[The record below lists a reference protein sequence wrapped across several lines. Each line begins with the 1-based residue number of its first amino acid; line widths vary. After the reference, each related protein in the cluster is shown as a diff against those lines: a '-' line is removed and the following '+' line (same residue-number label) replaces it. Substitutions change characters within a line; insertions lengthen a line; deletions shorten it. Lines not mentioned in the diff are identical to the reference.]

1 MAHETATLAAYV
13 ADLKFEDIPDEVKAR
28 AKALTLDFLG
38 SAIRARRDAES
49 TPSLLKMLEALALD
63 GKGKSTVFGD
73 AKTWTPAVAAL
84 LNGALGHSLDFD
96 DTHADS
102 SLHASAPVVPAA
114 FAVGELV
121 GASGRDVLTAI
132 VAGYEVCCRL
142 GNALD
147 PTSHYARGFH
157 PTATA
162 GTYGA
167 AAAASKL
174 FGLSKEQIV
183 AAFGVSGSQAA
194 GSLQFLVNGA
204 WNKRYQVGAA
214 AMNGVIAATLA
225 RNDFVGATESIEGKH
240 GLLVGYSDNAH
251 PDKAVAGLGK
261 TYETMK
267 IGVKPYPSCR
277 YTHAALDALIAM
289 RREHNLTPDQIRR
302 VEIGLHRNGITLT
315 GDAATKRHPTSIVG
329 GQFSMFFTGAV
340 ALDQGRF
347 GWDDYDR
354 LGDAAV
360 DALADKFE
368 VVQDDRL
375 EVGRTHPFGARVSIT
390 TDDGYPRAA
399 LSRSLRRTQ
408 LVSRRAGH
416 GAEIPD
422 AGPPR
427 AERPRRSA
435 RRRDPVAGTIR
446 PRRASDAVGT
456 AVIDANTVPTSPCR
470 GEVDRASLIASRHTP
485 LAAGRGDD
493 IADQIRRAAG
503 FGRPVGR
510 GAHPHDHQTLGRI
523 TMTYLPIVP
532 LAMNASRGQP
542 CSIR

>member
-1 MAHETATLAAYV
+1 MAEETARLAGYV
-13 ADLKFEDIPDEVKAR
+13 AALEFKDIPPEVRER

-49 TPSLLKMLEALALD
+49 TPTLFKTLEALALD
-63 GKGKSTVFGD
+63 ARGESTVFGD
-73 AKTWTPAVAAL
+73 TRAWSPAIAAL

-102 SLHASAPVVPAA
+102 SLHPSAPVVPAA

-121 GASGRDVLTAI
+121 GASGREVLTAI

-162 GTYGA
+162 GTFGA
-167 AAAASKL
+167 AAAAAKL
-174 FGLSKEQIV
+174 FKLPQDRII
-183 AAFGVSGSQAA
+183 AAFGVAGSQAA

-204 WNKRYQVGAA
+204 WNKRYQVGAS

-251 PDKAVAGLGK
+251 PEKAVADLGK
-261 TYETMK
+261 VYETMK

-277 YTHAALDALIAM
+277 YTHAALDALIAI
-289 RREHNLTPDQIRR
+289 RREHNLTPDQIKR

-315 GDAATKRHPTSIVG
+315 GDAATKRHPTSVVG

-347 GWDDYDR
+347 GWDDYHR
-354 LGDAAV
+354 LGDAAI
-360 DALADKFE
+360 DALADKFD

-375 EVGRTHPFGARVSIT
+375 ETGRKHPFGARVSIT
-390 TDDGYPRAA
+390 TDDGI
-399 LSRSLRRTQ
+399 
-408 LVSRRAGH
+408 H
-416 GAEIPD
+416 
-422 AGPPR
+422 
-427 AERPRRSA
+427 ER
-435 RRRDPVAGTIR
+435 
-446 PRRASDAVGT
+446 
-456 AVIDANTVPTSPCR
+456 
-470 GEVDRASLIASRHTP
+470 
-485 LAAGRGDD
+485 
-493 IADQIRRAAG
+493 
-503 FGRPVGR
+503 
-510 GAHPHDHQTLGRI
+510 
-523 TMTYLPIVP
+523 
-532 LAMNASRGQP
+532 
-542 CSIR
+542 

>member
-1 MAHETATLAAYV
+1 MAEETATLAAYV
-13 ADLKFEDIPDEVKAR
+13 ADLKFADIPHEVLER
-28 AKALTLDFLG
+28 AKVLTLDFLG

-63 GKGKSTVFGD
+63 GKGESTVFGD
-73 AKTWTPAVAAL
+73 AKSWAPAVAAL

-114 FAVGELV
+114 FAVGELT

-167 AAAASKL
+167 AAAAGKL
-174 FGLSKEQIV
+174 FGLSAEQIV
-183 AAFGVSGSQAA
+183 SAFGVSGSQAA

-204 WNKRYQVGAA
+204 WNKRYQVGGA
-214 AMNGVIAATLA
+214 AMNGVIAAAPA
-225 RNDFVGATESIEGKH
+225 RNDFVGATESVEGKH
-240 GLLVGYSDNAH
+240 GLLVGYSDDAH

-261 TYETMK
+261 IYETMK

-277 YTHAALDALIAM
+277 YTPAALDALIAM
-289 RREHNLTPDQIRR
+289 RREHNLTPEQIKR

-315 GDAATKRHPTSIVG
+315 GDAATKRHPKSVVG

-347 GWDDYDR
+347 GWDDYER
-354 LGDAAV
+354 LGGGAGG
-360 DALADKFE
+360 
-368 VVQDDRL
+368 RL
-375 EVGRTHPFGARVSIT
+375 GE
-390 TDDGYPRAA
+390 
-399 LSRSLRRTQ
+399 
-408 LVSRRAGH
+408 
-416 GAEIPD
+416 
-422 AGPPR
+422 
-427 AERPRRSA
+427 
-435 RRRDPVAGTIR
+435 
-446 PRRASDAVGT
+446 
-456 AVIDANTVPTSPCR
+456 
-470 GEVDRASLIASRHTP
+470 EVD
-485 LAAGRGDD
+485 
-493 IADQIRRAAG
+493 
-503 FGRPVGR
+503 VGE
-510 GAHPHDHQTLGRI
+510 GG
-523 TMTYLPIVP
+523 
-532 LAMNASRGQP
+532 
-542 CSIR
+542 

>member
-1 MAHETATLAAYV
+1 MAHETATLASYV
-13 ADLKFEDIPDEVKAR
+13 ADLKFEDIPPAVRQR
-28 AKALTLDFLG
+28 AKVLRLGFLG

-49 TPSLLKMLEALALD
+49 RPSLLKMLEALALD
-63 GKGKSTVFGD
+63 TGGESTVFGD
-73 AKTWTPAVAAL
+73 AKTRTPAVAAL

-167 AAAASKL
+167 AAAAAKL
-174 FGLSKEQIV
+174 FGLSKQQII

-214 AMNGVIAATLA
+214 AMNGLIAATLA
-225 RNDFVGATESIEGKH
+225 RNDFVGATEAVAGKH
-240 GLLVGYSDNAH
+240 GLLVGYRDTPH
-251 PDKAVAGLGK
+251 PDKAVKGLGNS
-261 TYETMK
+261 YETMK

-277 YTHAALDALIAM
+277 YTHAALDAIIAM
-289 RREHNLTPDQIRR
+289 RREHNLTPAQVKR
-302 VEIGLHRNGITLT
+302 VEVGLHRNGITLT

-329 GQFSMFFTGAV
+329 GQFSMYFTGAV

-354 LGDAAV
+354 LGDATV
-360 DALADKFE
+360 DALAEKFD
-368 VVQDDRL
+368 VVQDDRM
-375 EVGRTHPFGARVSIT
+375 EVGSLHPFGARVSIT
-390 TDDGYPRAA
+390 SEGGRVDGE
-399 LSRSLRRTQ
+399 T
-408 LVSRRAGH
+408 G
-416 GAEIPD
+416 
-422 AGPPR
+422 
-427 AERPRRSA
+427 
-435 RRRDPVAGTIR
+435 
-446 PRRASDAVGT
+446 
-456 AVIDANTVPTSPCR
+456 
-470 GEVDRASLIASRHTP
+470 
-485 LAAGRGDD
+485 
-493 IADQIRRAAG
+493 
-503 FGRPVGR
+503 
-510 GAHPHDHQTLGRI
+510 
-523 TMTYLPIVP
+523 
-532 LAMNASRGQP
+532 
-542 CSIR
+542 

>member
-1 MAHETATLAAYV
+1 M
-13 ADLKFEDIPDEVKAR
+13 P
-28 AKALTLDFLG
+28 
-38 SAIRARRDAES
+38 
-49 TPSLLKMLEALALD
+49 
-63 GKGKSTVFGD
+63 
-73 AKTWTPAVAAL
+73 
-84 LNGALGHSLDFD
+84 
-96 DTHADS
+96 
-102 SLHASAPVVPAA
+102 SAPVVPAA
-114 FAVGELV
+114 FAVGEMV

-167 AAAASKL
+167 AAAAAKL
-174 FGLSKEQIV
+174 FGLSKEQII

-225 RNDFVGATESIEGKH
+225 RNDFIGATESVEGKH

-261 TYETMK
+261 IYETMK

-289 RREHNLTPDQIRR
+289 RREHNLTPDQIKR

-347 GWDDYDR
+347 GWDDYD
-354 LGDAAV
+354 
-360 DALADKFE
+360 K
-368 VVQDDRL
+368 
-375 EVGRTHPFGARVSIT
+375 
-390 TDDGYPRAA
+390 
-399 LSRSLRRTQ
+399 
-408 LVSRRAGH
+408 
-416 GAEIPD
+416 
-422 AGPPR
+422 
-427 AERPRRSA
+427 A
-435 RRRDPVAGTIR
+435 RRRRGRCAGGQVRRGAGRSPRNR
-446 PRRASDAVGT
+446 PHPSVRRARLASPPRT
-456 AVIDANTVPTSPCR
+456 ACMSGSMPIPP
-470 GEVDRASLIASRHTP
+470 ASRRHFRT
-485 LAAGRGDD
+485 
-493 IADQIRRAAG
+493 RR
-503 FGRPVGR
+503 RC
-510 GAHPHDHQTLGRI
+510 
-523 TMTYLPIVP
+523 
-532 LAMNASRGQP
+532 SRN
-542 CSIR
+542 S